1 MREVHFRG
9 AFALA
14 APGRGPTKVLFGNV
28 LALLRAVNV
37 RILLDG
43 VVSELLHTVAT
54 AEETD
59 ILLRD
64 AVLAETAGAGLAW
77 EEDATGA
84 APRFAAT
91 RAMVVGAAGKKL
103 GIVADARTVEMK
115 RDGTS
120 GTTEHVGTA
129 PTASLAEILMSK
141 VLDFL
146 LAAACG
152 RDLLALKF
160 LVKHRT
166 LAILQLWN

>member
-1 MREVHFRG
+1 MREVHFRR

-28 LALLRAVNV
+28 LAILRAVNV
-37 RILLDG
+37 RILLDM

-64 AVLAETAGAGLAW
+64 AVLAETVGAGLAW

-103 GIVADARTVEMK
+103 GVADARTVEML
-115 RDGTS
+115 
-120 GTTEHVGTA
+120 
-129 PTASLAEILMSK
+129 SLI
-141 VLDFL
+141 
-146 LAAACG
+146 
-152 RDLLALKF
+152 
-160 LVKHRT
+160 H
-166 LAILQLWN
+166 I